1 MYSLSSADALTAF
14 IQSPRT
20 YLLPP
25 SPRIPCKICILGP
38 PTSGKTTLAQRL
50 AEHYKAMVKEDSAH
64 INVHTYACIYI
75 WICYLEKYIEC
86 NLIFACL
93 FLYRLL
99 MFKN

>member
-14 IQSPRT
+14 IRSPRT

-50 AEHYKAMVKEDSAH
+50 AEHYKAMVNENSAH
-64 INVHTYACIYI
+64 NNVHTYTSIYI
-75 WICYLEKYIEC
+75 CVDM
-86 NLIFACL
+86 
-93 FLYRLL
+93 LL
-99 MFKN
+99 GNIY